1 MCLFPKGPSDPLFS
15 NLLHLLLEISPY
27 HCSEEIL
34 ENQFSSNKRE
44 IQQQSQ
50 HEKSSNNNLFGKR
63 ISTNIE
69 LMAELRN
76 LFASKQLT
84 AISFAKSIME
94 SCPPALG
101 KLFAPLLDYHY
112 QNNYSFTTDAVP
124 KQSLHTVKIIGK
136 YTILFLCKS
145 IVLISVSFTF

>member
-1 MCLFPKGPSDPLFS
+1 MCLFPSGPSDPLFS

-50 HEKSSNNNLFGKR
+50 QEKSSNNNLFGKR